1 MAVKTAIRIARII
14 LFPGALKIIVRVGV
28 AVGGG
33 VRVADEGADDV
44 VRDDDI
50 VRVIVAGAVLDDDI
64 AGRVDLEAA
73 VGERAMVSLD
83 AIVAAGCMDVVAGQ
97 SAVVITII
105 VEDGGVAADED
116 AVAGI
121 LVDDAVFDRR
131 KA

>member
-1 MAVKTAIRIARII
+1 
-14 LFPGALKIIVRVGV
+14 
-28 AVGGG
+28 
-33 VRVADEGADDV
+33 
-44 VRDDDI
+44 
-50 VRVIVAGAVLDDDI
+50 
-64 AGRVDLEAA
+64 LEAA

-131 KA
+131 KAGDDPVSKVVIDGATADPRAASGADAAQGVLKDGAILDHAPRGADDAVSR